1 MHLTTR
7 KFCEKSTLGEF
18 MEFCP
23 KCGNL
28 MNPEKREGGVVL
40 VCSNCGYE
48 EERGPESKS
57 YKVVREGKKKE
68 GTTVIEEEQGNLP
81 TTSKKCPKCGHE
93 KAYWWMQQTRG
104 ADEPTTRFYRCVKC
118 GNTWREY

>member
-1 MHLTTR
+1 
-7 KFCEKSTLGEF
+7 

-28 MNPEKREGGVVL
+28 MNPKKEGDKVIF
-40 VCSNCGYE
+40 VCSSCGHKEDKGKTGE
-48 EERGPESKS
+48 ES
-57 YKVVREGKKKE
+57 YKLVREGVEKKE
-68 GTTVIEEEQGNLP
+68 TAVIEKDQESLP
-81 TTSKKCPKCGHE
+81 KTSKKCPKCGHD
-93 KAYWWMQQTRG
+93 KAYWWMQQTRS